1 MKRRRFHGLA
11 GAATLAYP
19 LTVLAQT
26 RTAKIAIAIPAG
38 PTDNLHETANDP
50 NWPAFFAE
58 LRRLG
63 RVEGSNLVVE
73 RYSAGGATE
82 RHASLAREVVARNPD
97 VIFAVSNTMARNFGE
112 ATAAIPIVT
121 MTTDPIS
128 LGLTASLSRPS
139 GNTTGVI
146 TDAGIAVWEKRFELL
161 RTIVPEISR
170 AAFLVSRY
178 SWEGSYG
185 HAVREIA
192 PRFGISI
199 FAAML
204 ESPIVDAEYRRAFAA
219 LQKENV
225 TALLVNESAE
235 NFGNRQLIVE
245 LANTSRLPTVYPYRD
260 YASIGG
266 LVAYATDIKE
276 LMRQAAT
283 QIEKILN
290 GAKPSDVP
298 YYQATKFELV
308 INLRTAKALGITI
321 QPTLLARADEVIE

>member
-1 MKRRRFHGLA
+1 
-11 GAATLAYP
+11 
-19 LTVLAQT
+19 
-26 RTAKIAIAIPAG
+26 
-38 PTDNLHETANDP
+38 
-50 NWPAFFAE
+50 
-58 LRRLG
+58 
-63 RVEGSNLVVE
+63 
-73 RYSAGGATE
+73 
-82 RHASLAREVVARNPD
+82 
-97 VIFAVSNTMARNFGE
+97 
-112 ATAAIPIVT
+112 
-121 MTTDPIS
+121 
-128 LGLTASLSRPS
+128 
-139 GNTTGVI
+139 
-146 TDAGIAVWEKRFELL
+146 
-161 RTIVPEISR
+161 
-170 AAFLVSRY
+170 
-178 SWEGSYG
+178 
-185 HAVREIA
+185 
-192 PRFGISI
+192 
-199 FAAML
+199 ML

-321 QPTLLARADEVIE
+321 QPTLLARADEVIESTRREFIALLGGGALALVGLSLVARAQQAIRRIGVLRSLPADDPETKVRLAAFVEGLQKMGWSEGHNVHIEYRLGAARAISTERANTWQNCWRSRRTSSLLQVAQTSSHCYRRPALCQSCSQMSPTRSAQASSTA